1 VREITQHPS
10 LQLEHTTLQLIN
22 VVAYGSSSRAHS
34 RRIRDVTGM
43 DLPPSDIRFLEF
55 LAGRGPVPLGVVAAH
70 LGVDL
75 AQTSRQASSLE
86 AMEHV
91 IRTTDPTDRRR
102 TVVTLTPQT
111 AGHMDRWLLDWSS
124 GFPALLKSWS
134 TQELGHLTSW
144 FDLVR
149 SRLDSAWLERMAPRL
164 PQRWE
169 QLIDPDAHDPVV
181 RQFLSSLVALIS
193 WVHQGGQ
200 FNDLLEHLAAP
211 IRQHGYF
218 TLRVVSYH
226 GPMSIADVAECMA
239 IDPSQ
244 ASKRLRQLTELG
256 LVDRAVDQFDRRS
269 SRVRASRAGRALER
283 KVLEQQLASF
293 TDLIGELPAAD
304 RQRWEALMARFMH
317 QLARSAADSDR
328 WAGVAATGYPVSR

>member
-1 VREITQHPS
+1 MEGSTQQQS
-10 LQLEHTTLQLIN
+10 LRLERTTLQLIN

-55 LAGRGPVPLGVVAAH
+55 LAGREPMPLGVVAAH
-70 LGVDL
+70 LGMDL
-75 AQTSRQASSLE
+75 AQASRQATSLAE
-86 AMEHV
+86 LGHV
-91 IRTTDPTDRRR
+91 LRSTDPADRRR
-102 TVVTLTPQT
+102 TVVSLSTPT
-111 AGHMDRWLLDWSS
+111 AVLMDRWLLDWSS
-124 GFPALLKSWS
+124 GFPALLDGWS
-134 TQELGHLTSW
+134 AEDLGHLSGW

-149 SRLDSAWLERMAPRL
+149 SRLESAWPERMEPRL

-169 QLIDPDAHDPVV
+169 QLADSDAHDPAV
-181 RQFLSSLVALIS
+181 RRFLSSLVALIS

-200 FNDLLEHLAAP
+200 FNDLLEHLGAP

-218 TLRVVSYH
+218 TLRVVSH
-226 GPMSIADVAECMA
+226 LGPMSIAEVAECMA

-269 SRVRASRAGRALER
+269 SRVRVSRGGRALER
-283 KVLEQQLASF
+283 KVLEQQLTTFS
-293 TDLIGELPAAD
+293 DVIGELPRTD
-304 RQRWEALMARFMH
+304 RQCWEVLMARFMN
-317 QLARSAADSDR
+317 QLAAAAADSDR
-328 WAGVAATGYPVSR
+328 WAGVAATGYAVSR

>member
-1 VREITQHPS
+1 VQGISKHQS
-10 LQLEHTTLQLIN
+10 LQLERTTLQLIN

-55 LAGRGPVPLGVVAAH
+55 LAGREPMPLGMVATH
-70 LGVDL
+70 LGMDL

-86 AMEHV
+86 ALGHV
-91 IRTTDPTDRRR
+91 TRTTDPTDRRR
-102 TVVTLTPQT
+102 TVVTLTARAT
-111 AGHMDRWLLDWSS
+111 GLMDRWLLDWSS
-124 GFPALLKSWS
+124 GFPALLEGWS

-144 FDLVR
+144 FELVR
-149 SRLDSAWLERMAPRL
+149 ARLDSAWPEEMAPRL

-169 QLIDPDAHDPVV
+169 QLVGADAHEPGV
-181 RQFLSSLVALIS
+181 RRFLSSLVALIS

-200 FNDLLEHLAAP
+200 FNDLLEHLEAP

-226 GPMSIADVAECMA
+226 GPMSIAEVAECMA

-269 SRVRASRAGRALER
+269 SRVCVSRAGRALER
-283 KVLEQQLASF
+283 KILDQQLATF
-293 TDLIGELPAAD
+293 TDVMGAFPAAD
-304 RQRWEALMARFMH
+304 RQRWATLMARFMH

-328 WAGVAATGYPVSR
+328 WAGVAATGYAVSR